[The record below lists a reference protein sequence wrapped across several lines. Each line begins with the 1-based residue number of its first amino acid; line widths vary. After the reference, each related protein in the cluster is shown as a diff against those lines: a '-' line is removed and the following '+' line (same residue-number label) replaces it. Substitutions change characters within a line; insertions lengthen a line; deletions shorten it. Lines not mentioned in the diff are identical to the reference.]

1 MSLVSALPERTKT
14 ASSRTSTI
22 TSASAQ
28 TTATTTTTTTTQASM
43 GKIYHTEGEPLSK
56 EALYRAKMKYGQ
68 YQSPANNYTIGV
80 SNAKLS
86 ADAAASLADSSHV
99 NVPTYIREIDVNAHK
114 AARSIGKRNSKKMSS
129 RTSSITSNSQ
139 VSGIG
144 SASAASK
151 AYSMSYVQSPLET
164 SSSASLTESTNR
176 TYSISSAASAATRK
190 SLTSATSVPKKAS
203 TTSLRPNYSKLINA
217 AERKA
222 DATMKDRSDP
232 ERKNFQY
239 GIRKSVSNS
248 AEDRKQFE
256 INQGTMQKVMNK
268 NANSKER
275 ISAQKLEQEND
286 MKRSKRLVDAKNAA
300 VKVKDKDYYNRDIDQ
315 EIAQKKRERDEYLR
329 QLTSTQ
335 VLSIARAKVDQQM
348 NLIETAQAENRIFEN
363 DSYNKAAIAMAQSRS
378 ENREKTRNQYANKI
392 NLGGGLWLSPEDINQ
407 ISQNLLNPILGEID
421 STAKEQRETDLEIQ
435 QRTKKYN
442 EELASWKAMQQQ
454 KDANDIK
461 IVKDMQLKRDT
472 EFETISNQLSEEYNK
487 LKLDLQSQVDAKQK
501 DLDDTI
507 QRYEDLKEEF
517 EMRLNM
523 ENELADKEID
533 SWQKYQDNMIND
545 AEREQTELLAPY
557 NEQLDI
563 ANKTHDQLS
572 TEYDNILTDITK
584 LQAVIDGHKAKVEEY
599 TELIKVQEAR
609 EDREVSLLN
618 NLTEDKEALNTTLEE
633 DIMVRAQR
641 VKEQLQLSS
650 KEYEMK
656 QLEIGA
662 MINERQDNLQKID
675 INLQEERLKLLDAM
689 QKVSKVRGDEKLDEN
704 KIKTLFGMTSDE
716 FMEKHGVELPEDEA
730 AKEVE
735 AKEVEAKETTP
746 KVEVTPVQDDEAEN
760 ENDEEEGDEEDD
772 DDTPSFSGFSQG
784 SINNNEES
792 KHADLA
798 SPGHSED
805 TGYFKEVF

>member
-14 ASSRTSTI
+14 SSRTASITTSTSTVAST
-22 TSASAQ
+22 TS
-28 TTATTTTTTTTQASM
+28 TTTQNM
-43 GKIYHTEGEPLSK
+43 GRIYQTEGGPLSK

-68 YQSPANNYTIGV
+68 YQSPANNYTLGV

-99 NVPTYIREIDVNAHK
+99 NTPTYIREIDINAHQ
-114 AARSIGKRNSKKMSS
+114 AARSIGKRNSKQMTMS
-129 RTSSITSNSQ
+129 RTSSLTSNSNSNSEYG
-139 VSGIG
+139 VG

-151 AYSMSYVQSPLET
+151 AYSMSHVQSPIET
-164 SSSASLTESTNR
+164 SSTESTNR

-190 SLTSATSVPKKAS
+190 SLPSS
-203 TTSLRPNYSKLINA
+203 TTTNTSSIKPNYSKLISS

-222 DATMKDRSDP
+222 DATIRNRSDP
-232 ERKNFQY
+232 QRKNFQY

-268 NANSKER
+268 TQNSKER
-275 ISAQKLEQEND
+275 ISAQRLEHEND
-286 MKRSKRLVDAKNAA
+286 LKKSQRLIDAKKAA
-300 VKVKDKDYYNRDIDQ
+300 VKVKDINYSNSSIDK
-315 EIAQKKRERDEYLR
+315 EIAEKKRQRDEYLK

-335 VLSIARAKVDQQM
+335 VLSIARSKVDQQM
-348 NLIETAQAENRIFEN
+348 NLIDTAHAENRIFQN
-363 DSYNKAAIAMAQSRS
+363 DSYNKAAIALAQSRAN
-378 ENREKTRNQYANKI
+378 NREKTRNQYANKI
-392 NLGGGLWLSPEDINQ
+392 NLGGGLWLSPEDINK

-435 QRTKKYN
+435 SRTKKYN
-442 EELASWKAMQQQ
+442 EELASWKSLQSQ
-454 KDANDIK
+454 KDSNDIK
-461 IVKDMQLKRDT
+461 IVQDMQIKRAT

-487 LKLDLQSQVDAKQK
+487 LKHDLQAQVDNKQK
-501 DLDDTI
+501 DLDDTN
-507 QRYEDLKEEF
+507 QKYEDLKEEF
-517 EMRLNM
+517 EMKLQM
-523 ENELADKEID
+523 EKELAQKEID
-533 SWQKYQDNMIND
+533 SWQKYQDNMIVD

-557 NEQLDI
+557 NKQLEI
-563 ANKTHDQLS
+563 ANNNHEELS
-572 TEYDNILTDITK
+572 TEYDNILSDITN
-584 LQAVIDGHKAKVEEY
+584 LQTVIDGHKAKVEEY
-599 TELIKVQEAR
+599 TELIKVQDAR
-609 EDREVSLLN
+609 KDREVSLLN
-618 NLTEDKEALNTTLEE
+618 NLAEDKEALNTTLEE
-633 DIMVRAQR
+633 DVMVRAQR

-675 INLQEERLKLLDAM
+675 ITLQEERLKLLDAM

-716 FMEKHGVELPEDEA
+716 FMEKHGLESPQEDGEVEDAKDEA
-730 AKEVE
+730 AKDEV
-735 AKEVEAKETTP
+735 ATKETTP
-746 KVEVTPVQDDEAEN
+746 KTPNVEITPAHEDNA
-760 ENDEEEGDEEDD
+760 NDEEEEDD
-772 DDTPSFSGFSQG
+772 DDDDVDTPSFSGFSQG
-784 SINNNEES
+784 SINNNEEL
-792 KHADLA
+792 KQDDIA